1 MRKVNPI
8 FAKRPLLRLRGYD
21 YAQAGVYFV
30 TLRTFEGRPLFG
42 HIHNGI
48 MCLSE
53 MGAMA
58 HNFWNEIPKHF
69 SFVKLDEFNVLPN
82 HIHGVLVFENYIEDA
97 VARVGSQGALPAV
110 SAARSRGDT
119 GGFSTCD
126 QPELGVVLLAALSEA
141 FTTFGP
147 LRKHALG
154 TVVHAFKSSFKR
166 WCNRNGHTD
175 FKWLPRFYDHIIHT
189 DESLQR
195 IRHYVHHNTLK
206 HSPD

>member
-1 MRKVNPI
+1 MGKVNSI

-30 TLRTFEGRPLFG
+30 TLRTFEGRPFFG
-42 HIHNGI
+42 YIHNGI
-48 MCLSE
+48 MCLNE

-58 HNFWNEIPKHF
+58 HNFWKEIPKHF
-69 SFVKLDEFNVLPN
+69 PYVMLDEFNVLPN
-82 HIHGVLVFENYIEDA
+82 HIHGILVFEELNKTGL
-97 VARVGSQGALPAV
+97 VGVRLDGAHPVV

-119 GGFSTCD
+119 GRGLTPFAKP
-126 QPELGVVLLAALSEA
+126 PETRSVETFA
-141 FTTFGP
+141 FGP
-147 LRKHALG
+147 LRKNALG

-166 WCNRNGHTD
+166 WCNRNGHRD
-175 FKWLPRFYDHIIHT
+175 FKWLPRFYDHIIRT

-195 IRHYVHHNTLK
+195 IRHYVHYNALK